1 MPDPNPDPLRPV
13 ADDEV
18 AAFRRDGVVHL
29 PAILATAWIDHL
41 VDPVEATIA
50 DPTITTDM
58 TALRSVVAGT
68 PPPSGTGRFLSG
80 VDHWLH
86 DPAFAT
92 FATASPLPAIAGAL
106 LGAERIHL
114 YEDSVLVKEPGSI
127 ETTAFHQDLGYFHLA
142 GDRICTTWVP
152 IDPVTVE
159 TGAVVY
165 LRQSHRSGLVHR
177 PNWFVSDTPLP
188 GTDGEPVPAIDD
200 GDPRLVRFA
209 VEPGDVV
216 VHHAATLHGAG
227 PNQSATARRRAISVR
242 YCGDDVRYEIR
253 PGAPT
258 KAHHAEVRS
267 GDPVVDHPG
276 CPVVWERTVGSV
288 Q

>member
-1 MPDPNPDPLRPV
+1 MGPSTRFPSLLLVVV
-13 ADDEV
+13 ALVVIGYGVFKLYRFWEV
-18 AAFRRDGVVHL
+18 APVSPGNSPDREIHATVL
-29 PAILATAWIDHL
+29 P
-41 VDPVEATIA
+41 V
-50 DPTITTDM
+50 
-58 TALRSVVAGT
+58 
-68 PPPSGTGRFLSG
+68 
-80 VDHWLH
+80 
-86 DPAFAT
+86 
-92 FATASPLPAIAGAL
+92 ASPLPAIAGAL

-127 ETTAFHQDLGYFHLA
+127 ETTAFHQDLSYFHLA

-159 TGAVVY
+159 TGAVAY